1 MQKLSAD
8 LEWDE
13 GREKWEGEAPAEPKR
28 QRLANSEWRT
38 VNGKWRVAN
47 SKLVFPKGRLHS
59 APSTSHS
66 APDLGLLPFLP
77 IAATS
82 AIILSEVGHSTER
95 RWSFVTYHRLKPTAC
110 PCADEH
116 RASALMGACL
126 PSAVSQ
132 RPPPNSAGGWV
143 TVMSGRP
150 RPAHRPSARLRRHDC
165 PPPAGKQPFLS
176 RKGECL
182 TARWA
187 KI

>member
-116 RASALMGACL
+116 RASALMSACL

-150 RPAHRPSARLRRHDC
+150 RPAHRPSARLRRHRL
-165 PPPAGKQPFLS
+165 PTSSGQTAVSLP
-176 RKGECL
+176 KGRVPYSPL
-182 TARWA
+182 G
-187 KI
+187 